1 MSTTHF
7 KRPSTTKLSV
17 LSVIETTARR
27 FGIESPAAVSEVD
40 QALAAEPTV
49 NDTLAAA
56 VADSLGAEDAD
67 KWLDQAVSKIAR
79 AQAVEALKST
89 MVGRREMLAAK
100 RAPQAR
106 EDISEDVAKVAT
118 TAIKKLTTAAQ
129 KLPAGTL
136 ALDAEAVIAA
146 NAATE
151 RTDAIAALS
160 DLGALSGIYET
171 TAPPAGVSPHL
182 GAALPVLDLP
192 EVEVELTNGMST
204 AALNPCPQRDAL
216 RQLSRDADKGGTD
229 QVVIDVA
236 RGAYPGV
243 TLAWAPTAAA
253 VRERV
258 ERARTST
265 LARRAANSSARTSA
279 SKPARIG

>member
-1 MSTTHF
+1 
-7 KRPSTTKLSV
+7 
-17 LSVIETTARR
+17 
-27 FGIESPAAVSEVD
+27 
-40 QALAAEPTV
+40 
-49 NDTLAAA
+49 
-56 VADSLGAEDAD
+56 
-67 KWLDQAVSKIAR
+67 
-79 AQAVEALKST
+79 
-89 MVGRREMLAAK
+89 
-100 RAPQAR
+100 
-106 EDISEDVAKVAT
+106 
-118 TAIKKLTTAAQ
+118 
-129 KLPAGTL
+129 
-136 ALDAEAVIAA
+136 
-146 NAATE
+146 
-151 RTDAIAALS
+151 
-160 DLGALSGIYET
+160 
-171 TAPPAGVSPHL
+171 SPHL

-204 AALNPCPQRDAL
+204 AALNPCSQRDAL